1 MSVRSVFSGLVLLA
15 AGVAQAQA
23 PTSGTFVTML
33 GSDTLQI
40 EHYTRTGD
48 KLEGDVLRRSPRV
61 TVMHYV
67 ADMSKGAF
75 KGISVS
81 SRRYGADPASPATL
95 SLVSIFGDTTARLD
109 VMRNG
114 KPDTTVSGT

>member
-1 MSVRSVFSGLVLLA
+1 
-15 AGVAQAQA
+15 
-23 PTSGTFVTML
+23 ML

-40 EHYTRTGD
+40 EHYVRTGD
-48 KLEGDVLRRSPRV
+48 RLEGDVLRRSPRV
-61 TVMHYV
+61 TLMHYV
-67 ADMSKGAF
+67 ADMSRDGF

-81 SRRYGADPASPATL
+81 SRRYGADPSAPATL

-114 KPDTTVSGT
+114 RPDTVVSGNRPYKDHRR